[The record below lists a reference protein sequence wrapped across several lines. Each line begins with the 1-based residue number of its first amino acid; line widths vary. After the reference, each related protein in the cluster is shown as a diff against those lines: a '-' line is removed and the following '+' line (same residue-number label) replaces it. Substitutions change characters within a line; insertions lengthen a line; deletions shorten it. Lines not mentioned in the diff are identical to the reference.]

1 MSALC
6 SSAASSPNFSAYDV
20 AILSDTAATLLSLV
34 SLSASCSACFTS
46 SLKFASIYSYTS
58 WSTANDLYYLT
69 VDGKKVDN
77 KTVYYENNIYA
88 AKSGKKWGFVDARN
102 NAIVPYQYD
111 EVTELDEYGF
121 AGINKNGKHRP

>member
-1 MSALC
+1 M
-6 SSAASSPNFSAYDV
+6 
-20 AILSDTAATLLSLV
+20 
-34 SLSASCSACFTS
+34 
-46 SLKFASIYSYTS
+46 
-58 WSTANDLYYLT
+58 
-69 VDGKKVDN
+69 DN

-121 AGINKNGKHRP
+121 AGINKNGKWGVINSNGDIIISNTAYVFSNSSLPFKMNLSVFSEIERIFSL